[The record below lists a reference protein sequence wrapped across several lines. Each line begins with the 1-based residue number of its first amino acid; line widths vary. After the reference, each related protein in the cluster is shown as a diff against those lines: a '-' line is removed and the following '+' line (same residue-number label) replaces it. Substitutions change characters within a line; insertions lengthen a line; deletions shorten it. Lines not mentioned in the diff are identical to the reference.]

1 MSPATPTGC
10 SHFTKKEV
18 TGSACSSKQTNG
30 TCTTLYRNF
39 YPNSTGTDMDP
50 QSLDKQLTTTDVKNP
65 SIVKIA
71 PFSHQPSPNC
81 SKSPMG
87 TSSSSNSQIKPEG
100 QVVSHCIAVPSNHMT
115 ENSGSQESTG
125 TQTLC
130 PLALEDGIG
139 FVFTSTPDGQLK
151 PICKTICSCQL
162 RQRALKYV
170 DKGKSKDD
178 SIVIDSDEEDEKKD
192 NVVIDSVDKQGIA
205 WLDNKYFY

>member
-1 MSPATPTGC
+1 
-10 SHFTKKEV
+10 
-18 TGSACSSKQTNG
+18 
-30 TCTTLYRNF
+30 
-39 YPNSTGTDMDP
+39 
-50 QSLDKQLTTTDVKNP
+50 
-65 SIVKIA
+65 
-71 PFSHQPSPNC
+71 
-81 SKSPMG
+81 
-87 TSSSSNSQIKPEG
+87 
-100 QVVSHCIAVPSNHMT
+100 MT

-192 NVVIDSVDKQGIA
+192 NVVVDSVDKQGIA